1 MSSRRESPHKRFVEV
16 IAHCRFDGKIMP
28 LQFCAEGEQSV
39 KIDAVIDVRQAA
51 SLKAGGQGIRYICRS
66 EDKEYHLFHDDEWW
80 FIEVD

>member
-1 MSSRRESPHKRFVEV
+1 MSSRRESPHKQFVEV
-16 IAHCRFDGKIMP
+16 IAHHCLDGGIMP
-28 LQFCAEGEQSV
+28 LRFRPEDGPTV
-39 KIDAVIDVRQAA
+39 TIDAVLDVRHAA